1 MGDIVTAVRQVND
14 IMGEISAASQE
25 QSMGIEQVN
34 QSIAQ
39 MDVNT
44 RQNAALVEESM
55 MATHGMA
62 HQAGLL
68 AEGVAR
74 FHLDD
79 GQTSVLQR
87 IRQIASAH

>member
-1 MGDIVTAVRQVND
+1 
-14 IMGEISAASQE
+14 
-25 QSMGIEQVN
+25 MGIEQVN

-55 MATHGMA
+55 TATHGME

-87 IRQIASAH
+87 IRQIASAN